1 MKRFYLFHG
10 NYKDFL
16 LLISRIW
23 LTQNIRVQF
32 GVIVNGELNMN
43 KVFVVSFWVI
53 TQILYYFLVQDEP
66 RKTIIMLV
74 LHGFPDN
81 GEPRKVV

>member
-1 MKRFYLFHG
+1 MKSWYDRLPEIQDEKNFPICDIG
-10 NYKDFL
+10 NYKDFF

-53 TQILYYFLVQDEP
+53 IQILYRFLIQ
-66 RKTIIMLV
+66 
-74 LHGFPDN
+74 G
-81 GEPRKVV
+81 